1 MCPAAASQLAPQT
14 VCCASSCI
22 AQVTYNHEEGTS
34 GTLARFIALPS
45 LCERIAAAGLPIQL
59 RNSSGVAPD
68 SPRSASYTI
77 KL

>member
-1 MCPAAASQLAPQT
+1 MKKA
-14 VCCASSCI
+14 
-22 AQVTYNHEEGTS
+22 S
-34 GTLARFIALPS
+34 GTLARFITLPS
-45 LCERIAAAGLPIQL
+45 LCDRIAAAGLPIQL